1 MASRSREGI
10 LPLLRAEDAASG
22 VLCLVLGSP
31 VQEGQ
36 EITGVVQRRAMKKV
50 RGLEHLCYEERR
62 RDLGLFRLE
71 KTETGF

>member
-1 MASRSREGI
+1 MRRGVASRSREGI

-36 EITGVVQRRAMKKV
+36 EITGDGPAK
-50 RGLEHLCYEERR
+50 GYEKGKR
-62 RDLGLFRLE
+62 
-71 KTETGF
+71 TGASLLWRKEEGSGSV